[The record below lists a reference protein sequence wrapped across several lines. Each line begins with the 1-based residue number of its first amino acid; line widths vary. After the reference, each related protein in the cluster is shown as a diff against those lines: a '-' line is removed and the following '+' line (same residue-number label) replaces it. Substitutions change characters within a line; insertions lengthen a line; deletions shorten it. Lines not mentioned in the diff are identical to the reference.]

1 MPRLPALTLSTDV
14 HPHSCSMRS
23 AFRKGSAWP
32 PKGPMPCVQGQAC
45 MSELKTYVG
54 YALPVSE
61 QAGNMEDSGQESVF
75 PATSLEL
82 DHSV

>member
-1 MPRLPALTLSTDV
+1 
-14 HPHSCSMRS
+14 
-23 AFRKGSAWP
+23 
-32 PKGPMPCVQGQAC
+32 MPCVQGQAC